1 MQRPRIKHYLV
12 FITIVFFYLDSTKV
26 LSEETNDNELQK
38 IQTFQSESF
47 STRIRFVVIH
57 YTSIDWENSLKVLT
71 NERYEVSSHYLIPEG
86 GDDTYS
92 DQIKIFQL
100 VDEENRAWHA
110 GISKWEERTN
120 INDQSIGIELVNQAE
135 CSVRQ
140 GSQYDYTNNYICLFS
155 EFDSDQ
161 IDQLIL
167 LLKDI
172 LSRHDEIKPTYI
184 VGHSDISPDRKFDP
198 GPKFPW
204 KKLYENGIG
213 AWYDDQ
219 TFEKYKNQF
228 KRKIPDINQIQCAL
242 KRYGYGIEVTNK
254 MDQQTFFV
262 IRAFQYHFTPN
273 KSDGSISVDTVSA
286 LWALLE
292 KYFPETIKN
301 DSLVECKDN

>member
-1 MQRPRIKHYLV
+1 MQRSRIKHYLV
-12 FITIVFFYLDSTKV
+12 FISIVFFYLDSTKV

-204 KKLYENGIG
+204 KKLYESGIG

-242 KRYGYGIEVTNK
+242 KRYGYGVEITNK
-254 MDQQTFFV
+254 MDEQTFFV

>member
-1 MQRPRIKHYLV
+1 MQRSRFKHYLV
-12 FITIVFFYLDSTKV
+12 FITIVFFYLDSPKV

-155 EFDSDQ
+155 DFDSDQ

-242 KRYGYGIEVTNK
+242 KRYGYGIEITNK
-254 MDQQTFFV
+254 MDEQTFFV
-262 IRAFQYHFTPN
+262 IRAFHYHFTPN

>member
-1 MQRPRIKHYLV
+1 MQRSIFKHYLV

-204 KKLYENGIG
+204 KKLYENDIG

-242 KRYGYGIEVTNK
+242 KRYGYGIEITNK
-254 MDQQTFFV
+254 MDEQTFFV

>member
-1 MQRPRIKHYLV
+1 MQRSRIKHYLV
-12 FITIVFFYLDSTKV
+12 FISIVFFYLDSTKA

-135 CSVRQ
+135 CSIRQ
-140 GSQYDYTNNYICLFS
+140 GPQYDYTNNYICLFS

-242 KRYGYGIEVTNK
+242 KRYGYGVEITNK
-254 MDQQTFFV
+254 MDEQTFFV

>member
-1 MQRPRIKHYLV
+1 MQRFKIKHYLF
-12 FITIVFFYLDSTKV
+12 FITIVFFYLESTKV
-26 LSEETNDNELQK
+26 LSEQIKDNELQK

-71 NERYEVSSHYLIPEG
+71 SERYEVSSHYLIPEN

-110 GISKWEERTN
+110 GISQWEERTN

-140 GSQYDYTNNYICLFS
+140 GSQYDYTNNYICFFS

-242 KRYGYGIEVTNK
+242 KRYGYGVEITNK
-254 MDQQTFFV
+254 MDKQTFFV

>member
-1 MQRPRIKHYLV
+1 M
-12 FITIVFFYLDSTKV
+12 
-26 LSEETNDNELQK
+26 QK

-242 KRYGYGIEVTNK
+242 KRYGYGVEITNK
-254 MDQQTFFV
+254 MDEQTFFV

>member
-1 MQRPRIKHYLV
+1 MQRSRIKHYLV
-12 FITIVFFYLDSTKV
+12 FISIVFFYLDSTKA

-242 KRYGYGIEVTNK
+242 KRYGYGVEITNK
-254 MDQQTFFV
+254 MDEQTFFV

>member
-12 FITIVFFYLDSTKV
+12 FITIVFFYLDSTKL

-242 KRYGYGIEVTNK
+242 KRYGYGVEITNK
-254 MDQQTFFV
+254 IDEQTFFV

>member
-1 MQRPRIKHYLV
+1 MQRSRFKHYLV

-219 TFEKYKNQF
+219 TFEKYNNQF

>member
-1 MQRPRIKHYLV
+1 MQRSRIKHYLV

-242 KRYGYGIEVTNK
+242 KRYGYGVEITNK
-254 MDQQTFFV
+254 MDEQTFFV

>member
-1 MQRPRIKHYLV
+1 MQRSRIKHYLV
-12 FITIVFFYLDSTKV
+12 FISIVFFYLDSTKA

-155 EFDSDQ
+155 DFDKDQ
-161 IDQLIL
+161 IDKLIL

-172 LSRHDEIKPTYI
+172 LSRHEEIKPTYI

-242 KRYGYGIEVTNK
+242 KRYGYGVEITNK
-254 MDQQTFFV
+254 MDEQTFFV

>member
-1 MQRPRIKHYLV
+1 MQRSRFKHYLV
-12 FITIVFFYLDSTKV
+12 FITIVFFYLDSPSV

>member
-1 MQRPRIKHYLV
+1 MQRYRIKHYLV
-12 FITIVFFYLDSTKV
+12 YITIVFFYLDSTKV

-242 KRYGYGIEVTNK
+242 KRYGYGVEITNK
-254 MDQQTFFV
+254 MDEQTFFV

>member
-1 MQRPRIKHYLV
+1 MQRYRIKHYLV
-12 FITIVFFYLDSTKV
+12 CITIVFFYLDSTKV
-26 LSEETNDNELQK
+26 LSEEANDNELQK

-242 KRYGYGIEVTNK
+242 KRYGYGVEITNK
-254 MDQQTFFV
+254 MDEQTFFV

>member
-1 MQRPRIKHYLV
+1 MQRSRIKHYLV
-12 FITIVFFYLDSTKV
+12 FISIVFFYLDSTKV

-71 NERYEVSSHYLIPEG
+71 NERYEVSSHYLIPEN

-219 TFEKYKNQF
+219 TFEKYNNQF

-242 KRYGYGIEVTNK
+242 KRYGYGVEITNK
-254 MDQQTFFV
+254 MDEQTFFV

>member
-1 MQRPRIKHYLV
+1 MQKPRIKYYLV
-12 FITIVFFYLDSTKV
+12 FITIVFFYLDSPSV

-242 KRYGYGIEVTNK
+242 KRYGYGVEITNK
-254 MDQQTFFV
+254 MDEQTFFV

>member
-1 MQRPRIKHYLV
+1 MQRSRIKHYLV

-242 KRYGYGIEVTNK
+242 KRYGYGVEITNK
-254 MDQQTFFV
+254 MDEQTFFV

-273 KSDGSISVDTVSA
+273 KSDGSISLDTVSA

>member
-1 MQRPRIKHYLV
+1 MQRSRFKHYLV
-12 FITIVFFYLDSTKV
+12 FITIVFFYLDSPSV

-219 TFEKYKNQF
+219 TFEKYNNQF

>member
-1 MQRPRIKHYLV
+1 MQRSRIKHYLV

-110 GISKWEERTN
+110 GISKWGERTN

-219 TFEKYKNQF
+219 TFEKYNNQF

-242 KRYGYGIEVTNK
+242 KRYGYGVEITNK
-254 MDQQTFFV
+254 MDEQTFFV

>member
-1 MQRPRIKHYLV
+1 MQRSRFKHYLV

-71 NERYEVSSHYLIPEG
+71 NERYEVSSHYLIPEN

-110 GISKWEERTN
+110 GISQWEERTN

-242 KRYGYGIEVTNK
+242 KRYGYGVEITNK
-254 MDQQTFFV
+254 MDEQTFFV

>member
-1 MQRPRIKHYLV
+1 MQRSRFKHYLV

-219 TFEKYKNQF
+219 TFEKYKKQF

-242 KRYGYGIEVTNK
+242 KRYGYGVEITNK
-254 MDQQTFFV
+254 MDEQTFFV

-273 KSDGSISVDTVSA
+273 KSDGSISVDTVST

>member
-1 MQRPRIKHYLV
+1 MQRSRIKHYLV
-12 FITIVFFYLDSTKV
+12 FISIVFFYLDSTKA
-26 LSEETNDNELQK
+26 LSEETNDNELKK
-38 IQTFQSESF
+38 IQTFQSVSF

-219 TFEKYKNQF
+219 TFEKYNNQF

-242 KRYGYGIEVTNK
+242 KRYGYGVEITNK
-254 MDQQTFFV
+254 MDEQTFFV

>member
-1 MQRPRIKHYLV
+1 MQRSRFKHYLV

-219 TFEKYKNQF
+219 IFEKYKNQF

-242 KRYGYGIEVTNK
+242 KRYGYGVEITNK
-254 MDQQTFFV
+254 MDEQTFFV

>member
-1 MQRPRIKHYLV
+1 MQRSRIKHYLV
-12 FITIVFFYLDSTKV
+12 FISIVFFYLDSTKL

-242 KRYGYGIEVTNK
+242 KRYGYGVEITNK
-254 MDQQTFFV
+254 MDEQTFFV

>member
-1 MQRPRIKHYLV
+1 MQRSRFKHYLV
-12 FITIVFFYLDSTKV
+12 FITIVFFYLDSPSV

-204 KKLYENGIG
+204 KMLYENGIG

-219 TFEKYKNQF
+219 TFEKYNNQF

>member
-1 MQRPRIKHYLV
+1 MKRFRIKHYL
-12 FITIVFFYLDSTKV
+12 FSITIVFFYLDSTKV
-26 LSEETNDNELQK
+26 LSEQIKDNELQK

-47 STRIRFVVIH
+47 STRIRFIVIH

-242 KRYGYGIEVTNK
+242 KRYGYGIEITNK
-254 MDQQTFFV
+254 MDEQTFFV

-273 KSDGSISVDTVSA
+273 KSDGSISVDMVSA

>member
-1 MQRPRIKHYLV
+1 MQLKLV
-12 FITIVFFYLDSTKV
+12 EPLKFLFKDEVRKLG
-26 LSEETNDNELQK
+26 LSLNL
-38 IQTFQSESF
+38 S
-47 STRIRFVVIH
+47 
-57 YTSIDWENSLKVLT
+57 
-71 NERYEVSSHYLIPEG
+71 
-86 GDDTYS
+86 
-92 DQIKIFQL
+92 
-100 VDEENRAWHA
+100 
-110 GISKWEERTN
+110 
-120 INDQSIGIELVNQAE
+120 
-135 CSVRQ
+135 
-140 GSQYDYTNNYICLFS
+140 
-155 EFDSDQ
+155 
-161 IDQLIL
+161 
-167 LLKDI
+167 KDI
-172 LSRHDEIKPTYI
+172 IYRHDVIKPTYI
-184 VGHSDISPDRKFDP
+184 VGNSDISPDRKFDP

-242 KRYGYGIEVTNK
+242 KRYGYGVEITNK
-254 MDQQTFFV
+254 MDEQTFFV

>member
-1 MQRPRIKHYLV
+1 MQRSRFKHYLV
-12 FITIVFFYLDSTKV
+12 FITIVFFYLDSPSV

-219 TFEKYKNQF
+219 TFEKYNNQF

-242 KRYGYGIEVTNK
+242 KRYGYGVEITNK
-254 MDQQTFFV
+254 MDEQTFFV

>member
-1 MQRPRIKHYLV
+1 MQRSRIKHYLV
-12 FITIVFFYLDSTKV
+12 FITIVFFYLDSPSV

-242 KRYGYGIEVTNK
+242 KRYGYGVEITNK
-254 MDQQTFFV
+254 MDEQTFFV

>member
-1 MQRPRIKHYLV
+1 MQRSRFKHYLV

-242 KRYGYGIEVTNK
+242 KRYGYGVEITNK
-254 MDQQTFFV
+254 IDEQTFFV

>member
-110 GISKWEERTN
+110 GISQWEERTN

-219 TFEKYKNQF
+219 TFEKYNNQF

>member
-1 MQRPRIKHYLV
+1 MQRSRIKHYLV

-110 GISKWEERTN
+110 GISQWEERTN

-242 KRYGYGIEVTNK
+242 KRYGYGIEITNK
-254 MDQQTFFV
+254 MDEQTFFV

>member
-1 MQRPRIKHYLV
+1 MQRSRFKHYLV

-167 LLKDI
+167 LLNDI

-219 TFEKYKNQF
+219 TFEKYNNQF

-242 KRYGYGIEVTNK
+242 KRYGYGVEITNK
-254 MDQQTFFV
+254 MDEQTFFV

>member
-1 MQRPRIKHYLV
+1 MQRSRFKHYLV

-71 NERYEVSSHYLIPEG
+71 NERYEVSSHYLIPEN

-242 KRYGYGIEVTNK
+242 KRYGYGVEITNK
-254 MDQQTFFV
+254 MDEQTFFV

>member
-1 MQRPRIKHYLV
+1 MQRSRIKHYLV

-161 IDQLIL
+161 IDQLIV

-242 KRYGYGIEVTNK
+242 KRYGYGVEITNK
-254 MDQQTFFV
+254 MDEQTFFV

>member
-1 MQRPRIKHYLV
+1 MQRSRIKHYLV
-12 FITIVFFYLDSTKV
+12 FITIVFVYLDSTKV

-140 GSQYDYTNNYICLFS
+140 GSQYDYTNNYICLFT

-242 KRYGYGIEVTNK
+242 KRYGYGVEITNK
-254 MDQQTFFV
+254 MDEQTFFV

>member
-1 MQRPRIKHYLV
+1 MQRSRIKHYLV
-12 FITIVFFYLDSTKV
+12 FISIVFFYLDSTKV

-140 GSQYDYTNNYICLFS
+140 GSQYNYTNNYICLFS

-242 KRYGYGIEVTNK
+242 KRYGYGVEITNK
-254 MDQQTFFV
+254 MDEQTFFV